1 MFREDSRLYMALPIT
16 SSLIAAQ
23 AQTYAAPKNARAYT
37 PPPVEKLAARGSSN
51 AVQVE
56 ISAEARKAEQSRFET
71 RNDDDK
77 RADKRRD
84 AEDAQTSDLAR
95 DLARDFAREA
105 PLRDAQQNA
114 GTRNT
119 RPGTNLDIQI

>member
-1 MFREDSRLYMALPIT
+1 MALPIT

-23 AQTYAAPKNARAYT
+23 AQTYAAPKNARAYA

-56 ISAEARKAEQSRFET
+56 ISAEARKAEQARFET
-71 RNDDDK
+71 RSVDARRDDR
-77 RADKRRD
+77 RADDRRVQD
-84 AEDAQTSDLAR
+84 DAQSRDLTR
-95 DLARDFAREA
+95 KLARDFTREA

-114 GTRNT
+114 GTRT
-119 RPGTNLDIQI
+119 PRPGTNLDIQI

>member
-1 MFREDSRLYMALPIT
+1 MALPIT

-56 ISAEARKAEQSRFET
+56 ISAEARKAEQARFET
-71 RNDDDK
+71 RTVDAKKDER
-77 RADKRRD
+77 RADDRR
-84 AEDAQTSDLAR
+84 AQDNAR
-95 DLARDFAREA
+95 SSDFAREA

-114 GTRNT
+114 GTRT
-119 RPGTNLDIQI
+119 ARPGTNLDIQI

>member
-1 MFREDSRLYMALPIT
+1 MALPIT

-23 AQTYAAPKNARAYT
+23 AQTYAAPKNVRAYA

-56 ISAEARKAEQSRFET
+56 ISAEARKAEQARFET

-77 RADKRRD
+77 RADERRD
-84 AEDAQTSDLAR
+84 AADARTNDLAR
-95 DLARDFAREA
+95 DLAREFAREA

-114 GTRNT
+114 GTRNS

>member
-1 MFREDSRLYMALPIT
+1 MALPIT

-23 AQTYAAPKNARAYT
+23 AQTYAAPKNARAYA

-56 ISAEARKAEQSRFET
+56 ISAEARKAEQARFET
-71 RNDDDK
+71 RSVDAKRDER
-77 RADKRRD
+77 RADDRRVQD
-84 AEDAQTSDLAR
+84 DAQTRDLAR
-95 DLARDFAREA
+95 DLARDFTREA
-105 PLRDAQQNA
+105 PLKDAQQNA
-114 GTRNT
+114 GTRST

>member
-1 MFREDSRLYMALPIT
+1 MALPIT

-23 AQTYAAPKNARAYT
+23 AQTYAAPKNARAYA

-56 ISAEARKAEQSRFET
+56 ISAEARKAEQARFET
-71 RNDDDK
+71 RSVDAKRDER
-77 RADKRRD
+77 RADDRR
-84 AEDAQTSDLAR
+84 AQDEAQAR
-95 DLARDFAREA
+95 DLARDLTRDLTRDFTREA

-114 GTRNT
+114 GTRTT

>member
-1 MFREDSRLYMALPIT
+1 MALPIT

-23 AQTYAAPKNARAYT
+23 AQTYAAPKNVRAYA

-56 ISAEARKAEQSRFET
+56 ISAEARKAEQARFET

-77 RADKRRD
+77 RADERRD
-84 AEDAQTSDLAR
+84 AADARTN
-95 DLARDFAREA
+95 DLARDFTREA

-119 RPGTNLDIQI
+119 RPGTTLDIQI

>member
-1 MFREDSRLYMALPIT
+1 MALPIT

-23 AQTYAAPKNARAYT
+23 AQTYAAPKNVRAYA

-56 ISAEARKAEQSRFET
+56 ISAEARKAEQARLQP

-77 RADKRRD
+77 RADDLRISQD
-84 AEDAQTSDLAR
+84 ARS
-95 DLARDFAREA
+95 RDFTREA

-114 GTRNT
+114 GTRDT

>member
-1 MFREDSRLYMALPIT
+1 MALPIT

-23 AQTYAAPKNARAYT
+23 AQTYAAPKNARAYA

-56 ISAEARKAEQSRFET
+56 ISAEARKAEQARFAT
-71 RNDDDK
+71 RTVEARTEEKRSDERRAADDG
-77 RADKRRD
+77 
-84 AEDAQTSDLAR
+84 QTR

>member
-1 MFREDSRLYMALPIT
+1 MALPIT

-23 AQTYAAPKNARAYT
+23 AQTYAAPKNARAYA

-56 ISAEARKAEQSRFET
+56 ISAEARKAEQARLQP

-77 RADKRRD
+77 RADDLRMLQD
-84 AEDAQTSDLAR
+84 ARS
-95 DLARDFAREA
+95 RDFTREA

-114 GTRNT
+114 GTRDT

>member
-1 MFREDSRLYMALPIT
+1 MALPIT

-56 ISAEARKAEQSRFET
+56 ISAEARKAEQARFET
-71 RNDDDK
+71 RTVDAKKDER
-77 RADKRRD
+77 RADDRRAQD
-84 AEDAQTSDLAR
+84 DAQTL

-114 GTRNT
+114 GTRTT

>member
-1 MFREDSRLYMALPIT
+1 MALPIT

-56 ISAEARKAEQSRFET
+56 ISAEARKAEQARFET
-71 RNDDDK
+71 RNEDDK
-77 RADKRRD
+77 RADERRD
-84 AEDAQTSDLAR
+84 AADAQAN
-95 DLARDFAREA
+95 DLARDFTREA

-119 RPGTNLDIQI
+119 RPGTTLDIQI

>member
-1 MFREDSRLYMALPIT
+1 MALPIT

-56 ISAEARKAEQSRFET
+56 ISAEARKAEQARFET
-71 RNDDDK
+71 RTVDVRNDET
-77 RADKRRD
+77 RADERRD
-84 AEDAQTSDLAR
+84 AADARTN
-95 DLARDFAREA
+95 DLARDFTREA

-119 RPGTNLDIQI
+119 RPGTTLDIQI

>member
-1 MFREDSRLYMALPIT
+1 MALPIT

-23 AQTYAAPKNARAYT
+23 AQTYAAPKNARAYA

-56 ISAEARKAEQSRFET
+56 ISAEARKAEQARFET
-71 RNDDDK
+71 RSVDAKRDER
-77 RADKRRD
+77 RADDRRAQD
-84 AEDAQTSDLAR
+84 DAQTRDLAR
-95 DLARDFAREA
+95 DLARDFTREA

-114 GTRNT
+114 GTRTT